1 MSRGSPSRCGKVVE
15 AQRIRDGYVAKRS
28 STKRTTV
35 PPGFK
40 TTVLLAACGCR
51 PLNERV
57 AGATAL
63 KERSAAYV
71 YAILVDGIVRY
82 IGKGRNGRLYAHL
95 IEAKRTAARS
105 GAKTANLHPRWRRN
119 LVQAIRVGSEI
130 TESVI
135 GCGLTDEEAY
145 RLESKIIADFH
156 MQGSGLL
163 NYDCLRA
170 IGVDDVSAFGN
181 VNSLV
186 NRFFVRHEW
195 WKRIRTQSLDQEV
208 C

>member
-1 MSRGSPSRCGKVVE
+1 M
-15 AQRIRDGYVAKRS
+15 
-28 STKRTTV
+28 
-35 PPGFK
+35 
-40 TTVLLAACGCR
+40 
-51 PLNERV
+51 
-57 AGATAL
+57 L

-105 GAKTANLHPRWRRN
+105 GAKTASLHPRWRRN
-119 LVQAIRVGSEI
+119 LVQAVRAGSEI

-156 MQGSGLL
+156 RFQTDQLWNTIDERFMDKRLL
-163 NYDCLRA
+163 PPEWHDPENLLYKVSRPL
-170 IGVDDVSAFGN
+170 VD
-181 VNSLV
+181 
-186 NRFFVRHEW
+186 
-195 WKRIRTQSLDQEV
+195 I
-208 C
+208 